1 MGEAHCFVLGEAH
14 CFALG
19 EAHCFVLGEAHYFV
33 ILYVCDVS
41 CSPHVGY
48 RDNSLSECES
58 GEWHVD
64 VCIPPAC
71 TVKYPGYQQCT
82 QARVEGCKV
91 KSRVLCVRKTG
102 KKYIKEH
109 IRIGE
114 VTNIRQKHPG
124 GSPDP
129 VQSPFPKLISLAF
142 FPTYPR

>member
-41 CSPHVGY
+41 CSPHVDY

-82 QARVEGCKV
+82 QA
-91 KSRVLCVRKTG
+91 
-102 KKYIKEH
+102 
-109 IRIGE
+109 
-114 VTNIRQKHPG
+114 
-124 GSPDP
+124 
-129 VQSPFPKLISLAF
+129 
-142 FPTYPR
+142 